1 MRCLGWILCAFGLL
15 CVPALAQAAKPQEN
29 PNIILIISD
38 DHGWPYYGFMQRY
51 LRERL
56 NRGEFRIDPTRFR
69 EGYDHPEIVIPEDI
83 VSSSPTQD
91 CGVDQPGCQ
100 PCRDGDCTPPIHR
113 ILTPSIDRLA
123 EDGSYFP
130 AAHTGAV
137 VCKPSMAS
145 ILTGLH
151 NGDYQSVRGKI
162 LTPTLPE
169 WLPGFSEEQGIRDPT
184 TYLTMAGG
192 KWAYGKTFVDRRFRR
207 KKPFDRDYP
216 RGNPEAATRNRE
228 ILSPRRGADGIPFE
242 RAMDFIDCAT
252 CADASKCILPAT
264 ERRADPDSSRMA
276 PRVDSCTAQPFFLVI
291 GPSIPHQN
299 IRLPKYCPIFPR
311 DEVQCGKE
319 PYKSHSAYC
328 HYRPE
333 LDRNDDG
340 VLTGDEYLVC
350 EGLIPGYRQIA
361 SNIAAEGDRF
371 REASGLDRNVA
382 YLSWIS
388 VLDRAVDELYVQ
400 LAARG
405 ELENTIIMLI
415 TDNGFNTANNS
426 KKHFSANGMQSP
438 IVMFDG
444 RNQNAGQNCGPN
456 LPGCQSRFAHAVDL
470 LATMREVS
478 GTATQ
483 TCPPPGVDCVNC
495 CPDSRPDQKSRYEGI
510 TLTNREPRPCDI
522 PAHFSPNEKQI
533 FRQCMIGRKHGSGQT
548 TNPGKQWYLLAEVED
563 PSTSTGNHLCKLYRR
578 DCAGF
583 HELFDLNSDPSERNE
598 LFHEADTVC
607 GAVAPKM
614 KEMLALSMDQKGWND
629 CLAGEKHN
637 APL

>member
-1 MRCLGWILCAFGLL
+1 MYRLGWIPYACLLL
-15 CVPALAQAAKPQEN
+15 CLGTPAIAAVDAEK

-56 NRGEFRIDPTRFR
+56 ARGEFEIDSSRIK
-69 EGYDHPEIVIPEDI
+69 EGYDHPEIVIPEDA
-83 VSSSPTQD
+83 VSSGPLEG

-100 PCRDGDCTPPIHR
+100 PCADDTCTPPIHR

-123 EDGSYFP
+123 EEGSYFP
-130 AAHTGAV
+130 SAHTGAV

-151 NGDYQSVRGKI
+151 NGDYQAVRGRI

-169 WLPGFSEEQGIRDPT
+169 WLPGFSDGQTTVDPT

-192 KWAYGKTFVDRRFRR
+192 KWSYGKTFVDQRFRR
-207 KKPFDRDYP
+207 KMPFDRDYP

-228 ILSPRRGADGIPFE
+228 ILSPRRGGEGMAFE
-242 RAMDFIDCAT
+242 RALNFIDCAT
-252 CADASKCILPAT
+252 CADASQCVLPRR
-264 ERRADPDSSRMA
+264 ERRADPDRPRLA
-276 PRVDSCTAQPFFLVI
+276 PRVDSCTPQPFFMVI

-311 DEVQCGKE
+311 DQAQCEQE
-319 PYKSHSAYC
+319 PYKTHSAYC
-328 HYRPE
+328 QYRDE
-333 LDRNDDG
+333 LDRDG
-340 VLTGDEYLVC
+340 DGILTGDEYLTC

-361 SNIAAEGDRF
+361 SNILDEGGRF
-371 REASGLDRNVA
+371 RDASGLDRNVP

-405 ELENTIIMLI
+405 ELDNTIIMLI

-456 LPGCQSRFAHAVDL
+456 LPGCQSRFAHAVDI
-470 LATMREVS
+470 LATIRTVA

-483 TCPPPGVDCVNC
+483 TCPPPGVDCQNC
-495 CPDSRPDQKSRYEGI
+495 CPDSRPDSLSRYEGI
-510 TLTNREPRPCDI
+510 SLTNVEPRPCEI
-522 PAHFSPNEKQI
+522 PDWLDAEEAGV
-533 FRQCMIGRKHGSGQT
+533 FRQCMVGRKHGSGQT
-548 TNPGKQWYLLAEVED
+548 TNAGKQWYLLAEVENSSIGED
-563 PSTSTGNHLCKLYRR
+563 RHLCKLYRR

-583 HELFDLNSDPSERNE
+583 HEIFDLNSDPSERNE
-598 LFHEADTVC
+598 LTGKSDSVC
-607 GAVAPKM
+607 GFAASRM
-614 KEMLALSMDQKGWND
+614 KEMLALSMQKRGWD
-629 CLAGEKHN
+629 GCVPK
-637 APL
+637 